1 MIYSRNFSGKSPIKN
16 MEDAKEKLDFYC
28 EGAAVCPFH
37 FHIKGEQGGS
47 VTWWTTPLWV
57 MWWSTCVRVNV
68 SMKQ

>member
-1 MIYSRNFSGKSPIKN
+1 

-47 VTWWTTPLWV
+47 VTWWTTPLWL